1 MFPSRAVKTV
11 NKDSGSYPSSRRP
24 RCGATKARI
33 ALKTPV
39 AGPISQVT
47 SHSPARTRFF
57 TVLSMSLRNM
67 NIAPR
72 AFLGFALIGALMLA
86 LGVFALTQMSKIRVS
101 GDTIVQN
108 SVPSIKALD
117 EFTQLTLRLRVLSY
131 RLLTNREPDVQQ
143 KTYELFEQRNQQI
156 REAQANYEKLIS
168 APDERT
174 AYDQYAQL
182 LNQYRQLEER
192 MKTLSRNN
200 QIDQLQALL
209 NSEMLTNSD
218 AINAAINRL
227 LEINNR
233 QAEALNQGAAQQ
245 YSSAFNWVVTL
256 LVIATGLTLLF
267 AWLLTN
273 SITRPI
279 SSALDAAE
287 EIAKGN
293 LTRPITVDGS
303 DEAGRLLRAMAT
315 MQEKLRDTLQRISGS
330 ATQLAS
336 AAEEL
341 NSVTDESARGLT
353 QQNNEIEQAATAVN
367 EMTSAVEE
375 VARNAVSTS
384 EASKNATTSAGDG
397 RDLVQETVSAIERM
411 SGDVQSTA
419 TLIGNL
425 AEESRDIGKVLDVIR
440 GLADQTNL
448 LALNAAIEAARAG
461 EAGRGFA
468 VVADE
473 VRALAHRT
481 QQSTSEIERMIG
493 SIQSGTEQAVD
504 SMRNSTERA
513 ESTLNIARGAG
524 MSLDTINSAIVEIN
538 ERNLVIASAAEE
550 QAQVAREVDRN
561 LVNIRD
567 LSVQSAT
574 GANQTSAASNEL
586 SRLAVDLN
594 SMVGRFSL

>member
-1 MFPSRAVKTV
+1 
-11 NKDSGSYPSSRRP
+11 
-24 RCGATKARI
+24 
-33 ALKTPV
+33 
-39 AGPISQVT
+39 
-47 SHSPARTRFF
+47 
-57 TVLSMSLRNM
+57 MSLRNM

-72 AFLGFALIGALMLA
+72 AFLGFAFIGALMLF
-86 LGVFALTQMSKIRVS
+86 LGVFALNQMSKIRAATEDITES
-101 GDTIVQN
+101 
-108 SVPSIKALD
+108 SVPSIRALD

-143 KTYELFEQRNQQI
+143 KTLEAFELRNQQI
-156 REAQANYEKLIS
+156 RAAQGVYEKLIES
-168 APDERT
+168 GEERT
-174 AYDQYAQL
+174 TYNEYVRLLGQYHQI
-182 LNQYRQLEER
+182 EER
-192 MKTLSRNN
+192 MKSLSRAN
-200 QIDQLQALL
+200 QIDELRALL
-209 NSEMLTNSD
+209 NTDLLSNSEQVNAVLT
-218 AINAAINRL
+218 RL
-227 LEINNR
+227 LDINNQMANATNQ
-233 QAEALNQGAAQQ
+233 QAKDQ
-245 YSSAFNWVVTL
+245 YDMAFKLVVGL
-256 LVIATGLTLLF
+256 LIIATALTLLF
-267 AWLLTN
+267 AWLLTR
-273 SITRPI
+273 SITLPI
-279 SSALDAAE
+279 AQALEAAE
-287 EIAKGN
+287 EVAEGN
-293 LTRPITVDGS
+293 LTRPIKVEGN
-303 DEAGRLLRAMAT
+303 DEAGRLLAAMAK
-315 MQEKLRDTLQRISGS
+315 MQDKLRDTLQRIAGS

-341 NSVTDESARGLT
+341 NAVTDESARGLT

-384 EASKNATTSAGDG
+384 EASRNATTSAGDG

-411 SGDVQSTA
+411 SADVQATA
-419 TLIGNL
+419 TLIGDL
-425 AEESRDIGKVLDVIR
+425 ANESRDIGKVLDVIR

-493 SIQSGTEQAVD
+493 SIQTGTEHAVD

-513 ESTLNIARGAG
+513 ESTLNIAKGAG
-524 MSLDTINSAIVEIN
+524 MSLDTINTAIVEIN

-574 GANQTSAASNEL
+574 GASQTSAASSEL

-594 SMVGRFSL
+594 GMVGRFRL

>member
-1 MFPSRAVKTV
+1 
-11 NKDSGSYPSSRRP
+11 
-24 RCGATKARI
+24 
-33 ALKTPV
+33 
-39 AGPISQVT
+39 
-47 SHSPARTRFF
+47 
-57 TVLSMSLRNM
+57 MSLRNM

-72 AFLGFALIGALMLA
+72 AFLGFAFIGALMLF
-86 LGVFALTQMSKIRVS
+86 LGVFALNQMSKIRGAAEDITLS
-101 GDTIVQN
+101 
-108 SVPSIKALD
+108 SVPSIRALD

-143 KTYELFEQRNQQI
+143 KTLETFELRDQQI
-156 REAQANYEKLIS
+156 RAAQGIYEKLIDS
-168 APDERT
+168 REERATYDE
-174 AYDQYAQL
+174 YVNL
-182 LNQYRQLEER
+182 LGQYRQIEAR
-192 MKTLSRNN
+192 MKSLSQANQVEDLRTLINTE
-200 QIDQLQALL
+200 LL
-209 NSEMLTNSD
+209 SNSEKV
-218 AINAAINRL
+218 NAVLARL
-227 LEINNR
+227 LEINNQMALVTNQ
-233 QAEALNQGAAQQ
+233 QAKDQ
-245 YSSAFNWVVTL
+245 YDLAFNLVVGL
-256 LVIATGLTLLF
+256 LALATALTMLF
-267 AWLLTN
+267 AWLLTR
-273 SITRPI
+273 SITVPI
-279 SSALDAAE
+279 AQALEAAE
-287 EIAKGN
+287 EVAEGN
-293 LTRPITVDGS
+293 LTRPIKVDGN
-303 DEAGRLLRAMAT
+303 DEAGRLLAAMAK
-315 MQEKLRDTLQRISGS
+315 MQDKLRDTLQRIAGS

-341 NSVTDESARGLT
+341 NAVTDESARGLT

-384 EASKNATTSAGDG
+384 EASRNATTSAGDG

-411 SGDVQSTA
+411 SGDVQATA
-419 TLIGNL
+419 TLIGDL
-425 AEESRDIGKVLDVIR
+425 ANESRDIGKVLDVIR

-493 SIQSGTEQAVD
+493 SIQAGTEHAVD

-513 ESTLNIARGAG
+513 ESTLNIAKGAG
-524 MSLDTINSAIVEIN
+524 ISLDTINTAIVEIN

-574 GANQTSAASNEL
+574 GASQTSAASNEL

-594 SMVGRFSL
+594 GMVSRFRL

>member
-1 MFPSRAVKTV
+1 
-11 NKDSGSYPSSRRP
+11 
-24 RCGATKARI
+24 
-33 ALKTPV
+33 
-39 AGPISQVT
+39 
-47 SHSPARTRFF
+47 
-57 TVLSMSLRNM
+57 MSLRNM

-72 AFLGFALIGALMLA
+72 AFLGFAFVGALMLF
-86 LGVFALTQMSKIRVS
+86 LGVFALNQMSKIRAATEDITLS
-101 GDTIVQN
+101 
-108 SVPSIKALD
+108 SVPSIRALD

-131 RLLTNREPDVQQ
+131 RLLTNREPEVQQ
-143 KTYELFEQRNQQI
+143 KTLEAFELRNQQI
-156 REAQANYEKLIS
+156 RTAQGIYEKLIES
-168 APDERT
+168 SEERSTYDEYVRLLG
-174 AYDQYAQL
+174 QYHQI
-182 LNQYRQLEER
+182 EER
-192 MKTLSRNN
+192 MKSLSRAN
-200 QIDQLQALL
+200 QVEELRTLL
-209 NSEMLTNSD
+209 NTELLSNSEQVNAVLT
-218 AINAAINRL
+218 RL
-227 LEINNR
+227 LDINNKMALATNKD
-233 QAEALNQGAAQQ
+233 AEDQ
-245 YSSAFNWVVTL
+245 YNMAFNMVVSL
-256 LVIATGLTLLF
+256 LVIATLLTLLF
-267 AWLLTN
+267 AWLLTR
-273 SITRPI
+273 SITLPI
-279 SSALDAAE
+279 SQALEAAE
-287 EIAKGN
+287 EVAEGN
-293 LTRPITVDGS
+293 LTRPIKVDGN
-303 DEAGRLLRAMAT
+303 DEAGRLLAAMAK
-315 MQEKLRDTLQRISGS
+315 MQDKLRDTLQRIAGS

-341 NSVTDESARGLT
+341 NAVTDESARGLT

-384 EASKNATTSAGDG
+384 EASRNATTSAGDG

-411 SGDVQSTA
+411 SGDVQATA
-419 TLIGNL
+419 TLIGDL
-425 AEESRDIGKVLDVIR
+425 ANESRDIGKVLDVIR

-493 SIQSGTEQAVD
+493 SIQAGTEHAVD

-513 ESTLNIARGAG
+513 ESTLNIAKGAG
-524 MSLDTINSAIVEIN
+524 MSLDTINTAIVEIN

-574 GANQTSAASNEL
+574 GASQTSAASSEL

-594 SMVGRFSL
+594 GMVGRFRL

>member
-1 MFPSRAVKTV
+1 
-11 NKDSGSYPSSRRP
+11 
-24 RCGATKARI
+24 
-33 ALKTPV
+33 
-39 AGPISQVT
+39 
-47 SHSPARTRFF
+47 
-57 TVLSMSLRNM
+57 MSLRNM

-72 AFLGFALIGALMLA
+72 AFLGFAMIGGLMLI
-86 LGVFALTQMSKIRVS
+86 LGVFALNQMSKIR
-101 GDTIVQN
+101 DAAENITQN
-108 SVPSIKALD
+108 SVPSIKSLD

-131 RLLTNREPDVQQ
+131 RLLVNREPDVQQ
-143 KTYELFEQRNQQI
+143 KTIELLDMRNQQI
-156 REAQANYEKLIS
+156 RAAQVIYEKFIS
-168 APDERT
+168 SSEEKT
-174 AYDQYAQL
+174 AYEQYVQL
-182 LNQYRQLEER
+182 LAQYRQIEER
-192 MKTLSRNN
+192 MRSLSRGN
-200 QIDQLQALL
+200 QVEELRNLL
-209 NSEMLTNSD
+209 NTDLLNNSE
-218 AINAAINRL
+218 AINTALNRL
-227 LEINNR
+227 LEINTQQTLDTNQ
-233 QAEALNQGAAQQ
+233 QAAEQ
-245 YSSAFNWVVTL
+245 YSSAFNLVVAL
-256 LVIATGLTLLF
+256 LVLATGLTLLF
-267 AWLLTN
+267 AWLLTR
-273 SITRPI
+273 SITVPI
-279 SSALDAAE
+279 ANALSAAE
-287 EIAKGN
+287 EIAEGN
-293 LTRPITVDGS
+293 LTRPIKVDGN
-303 DEAGRLLRAMAT
+303 DEAGRLLRAMAK

-341 NSVTDESARGLT
+341 NCVTEESARGLT

-384 EASKNATTSAGDG
+384 EASKNATASAGDG

-411 SGDVQSTA
+411 SSDVQGTA
-419 TLIGNL
+419 SLIGDL
-425 AEESRDIGKVLDVIR
+425 ANESRDIGKVLDVIR

-493 SIQSGTEQAVD
+493 SIQSGTEHAVD

-524 MSLDTINSAIVEIN
+524 LSLDTINSAIIEIN

-594 SMVGRFSL
+594 SMVARFSL

>member
-1 MFPSRAVKTV
+1 
-11 NKDSGSYPSSRRP
+11 
-24 RCGATKARI
+24 
-33 ALKTPV
+33 
-39 AGPISQVT
+39 
-47 SHSPARTRFF
+47 
-57 TVLSMSLRNM
+57 M

-86 LGVFALTQMSKIRVS
+86 LGVFALTQMSTIRAS
-101 GDTIVQN
+101 GESIARN

-131 RLLTNREPDVQQ
+131 RLLTNREPDIQQ
-143 KTYELFEQRNQQI
+143 KTYDLFEQRNQQI
-156 REAQANYEKLIS
+156 RAAQAAYEKLIS
-168 APDERT
+168 APEERA
-174 AYDQYAQL
+174 AYDQYVQL
-182 LNQYRQLEER
+182 LGQYRQLEDR

-200 QIDQLQALL
+200 QIEDLRALL
-209 NSEMLTNSD
+209 NTELLSNSE
-218 AINAAINRL
+218 AVNAVLGRL
-227 LEINNR
+227 LEINNQ
-233 QAEALNQGAAQQ
+233 QADALNKGAEHQ
-245 YSSAFNWVVTL
+245 YSKAFNWVVTL

-273 SITRPI
+273 SITKPI
-279 SSALDAAE
+279 ANALDAAE

-293 LTRPITVDGS
+293 LTRPIVVDGS
-303 DEAGRLLRAMAT
+303 DEAGRLLRAMST

-341 NSVTDESARGLT
+341 NAVTDESARGLT

-411 SGDVQSTA
+411 SADVQSTA
-419 TLIGNL
+419 ALIGNL
-425 AEESRDIGKVLDVIR
+425 ADESRDIGKVLDVIR

-493 SIQSGTEQAVD
+493 SIQSGTEHAVD

-524 MSLDTINSAIVEIN
+524 MSLDTINTAIVEIN

-574 GANQTSAASNEL
+574 GANQTSAASAEL

>member
-1 MFPSRAVKTV
+1 
-11 NKDSGSYPSSRRP
+11 
-24 RCGATKARI
+24 
-33 ALKTPV
+33 
-39 AGPISQVT
+39 
-47 SHSPARTRFF
+47 
-57 TVLSMSLRNM
+57 MSLRNM

-72 AFLGFALIGALMLA
+72 AFLGFALIGALMLF
-86 LGVFALTQMSKIRVS
+86 LGVFALNQMSKIRAATEDITLS
-101 GDTIVQN
+101 
-108 SVPSIKALD
+108 SVPSIRALD

-143 KTYELFEQRNQQI
+143 KTLEAFDLRNQQI
-156 REAQANYEKLIS
+156 RTAQAVYEKLIDS
-168 APDERT
+168 SEERSTYDEYVRLLG
-174 AYDQYAQL
+174 QYHQI
-182 LNQYRQLEER
+182 EER
-192 MKTLSRNN
+192 MKSLSRAN
-200 QIDQLQALL
+200 QVDELRTLL
-209 NSEMLTNSD
+209 NTELLTNSEQV
-218 AINAAINRL
+218 NAVLNRL
-227 LEINNR
+227 LDINNKMATATNQ
-233 QAEALNQGAAQQ
+233 QAADQYDMAFELVVILLILATAL
-245 YSSAFNWVVTL
+245 TM
-256 LVIATGLTLLF
+256 LF
-267 AWLLTN
+267 AWLLTR
-273 SITRPI
+273 SITLPI
-279 SSALDAAE
+279 AQALDAAE
-287 EIAKGN
+287 EIAEGN
-293 LTRPITVDGS
+293 LTRPIKVDGN
-303 DEAGRLLRAMAT
+303 DEAGRLLLAMSK
-315 MQEKLRDTLQRISGS
+315 MQDKLKDTLQRIAGS

-341 NSVTDESARGLT
+341 NTVTDESARGLT

-384 EASKNATTSAGDG
+384 EASKNATSSAGDG
-397 RDLVQETVSAIERM
+397 RDLVQETVGAIERM
-411 SGDVQSTA
+411 SSDVQATA

-493 SIQSGTEQAVD
+493 SIQAGTEHAVD

-513 ESTLNIARGAG
+513 ESTLNIAKGAG
-524 MSLDTINSAIVEIN
+524 MSLDTINTAIVEIN

-574 GANQTSAASNEL
+574 GASQTSAASSEL

-594 SMVGRFSL
+594 GMVGRFRL